1 MAKLTK
7 AQKAYFED
15 FAKNDLSNYLF
26 PVLAHQG
33 LELTPELADKLL
45 SMVDLDKYTE
55 IVGSEFLARADFT
68 EIKRVDKIMKSDE
81 FNKVIIA
88 SQQVSDAVHEER
100 LRILSVLIPDDEEE
114 VAE

>member
-1 MAKLTK
+1 M
-7 AQKAYFED
+7 
-15 FAKNDLSNYLF
+15 
-26 PVLAHQG
+26 LAHQG
-33 LELTPELADKLL
+33 LELTPELADQLL